1 MIHTVQQKNNKIV
14 GHRSD
19 RRAYPEG
26 VPFLWC
32 GLRREIGEVDGG
44 SLGVGV
50 PVGEVALVG
59 LALQE
64 GHFGSEL
71 DWDRMLVCRM
81 VSQSHGPYDSR

>member
-1 MIHTVQQKNNKIV
+1 MSFIIHTVQQKTNKIV
-14 GHRSD
+14 VHRSD

-26 VPFLWC
+26 IPFLGC

-64 GHFGSEL
+64 GHFGSE
-71 DWDRMLVCRM
+71 
-81 VSQSHGPYDSR
+81 